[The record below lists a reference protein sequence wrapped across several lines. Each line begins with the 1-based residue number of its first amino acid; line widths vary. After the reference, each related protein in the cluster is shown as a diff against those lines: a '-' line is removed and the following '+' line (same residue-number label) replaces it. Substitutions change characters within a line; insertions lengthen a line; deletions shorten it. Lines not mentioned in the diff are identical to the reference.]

1 MFIRKAIV
9 RQISCPLTTPYKLS
23 SGDLT
28 SFDPFILQLIDAEGR
43 SGWGECLIIPGY
55 TDESIEESWA
65 AANAAAQALVMSEP
79 ADTAAIIARAQPNC
93 PGIASTID
101 TAIEML
107 KADGIYRLND
117 DVIMPLLAPC
127 QGHELD
133 EIRDEVASLLAQGY
147 RTLKVKVGFDWR
159 EDLARVEH
167 IQSCLNGAASVRLD
181 ANRGFNEVDGRAFAS
196 RLTPAGIELFE
207 QPCGSDDW
215 QANARVAE
223 VSTVPVMLDESIY
236 GLPDIERAASIGNVG
251 FVKLKLK
258 KLGSAQTLEQGLRRI
273 TALGMTPILG
283 DGVSMDL
290 GCWFETVIG
299 HRCVQTVGE
308 MNGFLKTQFSLFRNP
323 MPFQEGAVRLP
334 AGYWPEVD
342 EDRIVSCTLREQQ
355 YSRDS

>member
-1 MFIRKAIV
+1 MPIRKAIV
-9 RQISCPLTTPYKLS
+9 RQVSCPLTTPYKLS

-28 SFDPFILQLIDAEGR
+28 SFDPFILQLIDDEGR
-43 SGWGECLIIPGY
+43 IGWGECLIIPGY

-65 AANAAAQALVMSEP
+65 AANEAARALVASQN
-79 ADTAAIIARAQPNC
+79 ADVAAIIAKAQPKC

-107 KADGIYRLND
+107 KDDGIYRHVD
-117 DVIMPLLAPC
+117 EVVMPLLAPC
-127 QGHELD
+127 QGHEPE
-133 EIRDEVASLLAQGY
+133 EIRDEVESLLAQGY

-159 EDLARVEH
+159 EDLARIEH
-167 IQSCLNGAASVRLD
+167 IQSCLNGRGSIRLD
-181 ANRGFNEVDGRAFAS
+181 ANRGFNEADGRAFAS
-196 RLTPAGIELFE
+196 RLAPAGIELFE

-236 GLPDIERAASIGNVG
+236 GLPDIERAAAISNVG

-258 KLGSAQTLEQGLRRI
+258 KLGGAKTLEQGLRRI

-299 HRCVQTVGE
+299 HRCVRTVGE

-323 MPFQEGAVRLP
+323 MPFRQGAVHLP

-342 EDRIVSCTLREQQ
+342 EDRIASCTLREQR
-355 YSRDS
+355 YSRHS